1 MLLTTIVDTAQSSRR
16 LIKVLTNNESV
27 KRWIGES
34 EEFSE
39 IEVLDSLD
47 KAMDS
52 MLGLRADEIAKDEV
66 ARERVLKSS
75 MPKSDRDETIQMRF
89 DAKELQHEDQQRTS
103 VFNSEARVAVVDDDV
118 VIQELVGTVFSETAW
133 KLHNFNNG
141 RELLDAMKETE
152 FDLIFLDLMMP
163 EVNGFQVLQHLSNEK
178 VDTPVIVF
186 SALSKKETVIKAVG
200 YGIKSYMIKPL
211 QPEQLMKKAEEVLNT
226 SF

>member
-1 MLLTTIVDTAQSSRR
+1 
-16 LIKVLTNNESV
+16 
-27 KRWIGES
+27 
-34 EEFSE
+34 
-39 IEVLDSLD
+39 
-47 KAMDS
+47 
-52 MLGLRADEIAKDEV
+52 
-66 ARERVLKSS
+66 
-75 MPKSDRDETIQMRF
+75 
-89 DAKELQHEDQQRTS
+89 
-103 VFNSEARVAVVDDDV
+103 VAVVDDDV